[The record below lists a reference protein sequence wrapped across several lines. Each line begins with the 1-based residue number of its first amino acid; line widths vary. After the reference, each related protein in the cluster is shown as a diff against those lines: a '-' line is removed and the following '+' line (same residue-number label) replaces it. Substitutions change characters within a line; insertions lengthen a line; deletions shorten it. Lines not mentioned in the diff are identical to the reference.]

1 MIELAPIDHALLDGV
16 YGAGAAHAMNLLVRY
31 GKAIGATCFITI
43 QSAHIDGCL
52 YHGPSSL
59 DFVRGFI
66 SLGAKVRVPT
76 TLNVAAVDVM
86 HPDWNAGDP
95 ALIPAQTELT
105 TLHEALGCNATLTC
119 APYHR
124 IIRPLF
130 GEHIAWA
137 ESNAIVFANSVLGA
151 RTDRYGDFTDLCAAI
166 TGRVPY
172 AGLHCD
178 ENRRAKLIVE
188 VVPPAASD
196 LPRDLYF
203 AALGYCLGGV
213 AADRVPLLS
222 GLPADTTEDELKS
235 LGAAAASSGAIAL
248 FHVLGLTPEASTIA
262 QATGTSA
269 SPPSISIDAASL
281 RRAAQALC
289 AVRPHDQVAAIC
301 LGTPHFSVEEFRT
314 LARLV
319 ANRTRHP
326 SVQVYVSTS
335 REIAARV
342 LQGPDAAAIEGFGIK
357 IVVDTCTY
365 VAPMVCGKQGAILTN
380 SAKFAHYGPGNLRR
394 QVALLSLERCI
405 ASAERG
411 AVAPP

>member
-16 YGAGAAHAMNLLVRY
+16 YGAGAAHAMDLLVRY
-31 GKAIGATCFITI
+31 GEAIGAEFFITI
-43 QSAHIDGCL
+43 QSAHIDGCV

-59 DFVRGFI
+59 DFVRRFMG
-66 SLGAKVRVPT
+66 LGAKVRVPT
-76 TLNVAAVDVM
+76 TLNVAAVDIM

-95 ALIPAQTELT
+95 ALIPAQAELT
-105 TLHEALGCNATLTC
+105 TLYEALGCHASLTC
-119 APYHR
+119 APYQR

-188 VVPPAASD
+188 VVPPRDSD

-203 AALGYCLGGV
+203 AALGYCLGDV
-213 AADRVPLLS
+213 AGDRVPLLD

-248 FHVLGLTPEASTIA
+248 FHVLGLTPEASTIE
-262 QATGTSA
+262 QATGNSA
-269 SPPSISIDAASL
+269 RPPSISIDAASL
-281 RRAAQALC
+281 TLAAQTLC
-289 AVRPHDQVAAIC
+289 TVRPQDRVAAVC

-314 LARLV
+314 LSSLV
-319 ANRTRHP
+319 ENRTRHP
-326 SVQVYVSTS
+326 SVEVYVSTS
-335 REIAARV
+335 RDIAAHV
-342 LQGPDAAAIEGFGIK
+342 LEGPDAAALEGFGIK

-365 VAPMVCGKQGAILTN
+365 VAPMACGKDGSILTN

-405 ASAERG
+405 ASAEIG